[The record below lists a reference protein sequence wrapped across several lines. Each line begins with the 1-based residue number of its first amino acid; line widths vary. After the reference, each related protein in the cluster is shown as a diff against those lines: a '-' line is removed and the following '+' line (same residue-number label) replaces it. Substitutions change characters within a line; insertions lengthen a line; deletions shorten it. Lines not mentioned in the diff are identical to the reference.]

1 MLGMG
6 QQPRNFPLDA
16 RLGTVLG
23 LLELVVAYGG
33 RADLAFIAREL
44 QMEVDQ
50 LLPASEAAELL
61 GILEVH
67 DGEGVATPLGIKVS
81 KSLSKG
87 KKKIL
92 KEQLPSLEPFSTA
105 LKLAQENPEGFRIE
119 DLVNRL
125 ASSQSL
131 VEYSENADK
140 LHELLMDWMIYA
152 ELLSYD
158 GDTGVFRLKQ
168 RRHAPS
174 SST

>member
-1 MLGMG
+1 MG
-6 QQPRNFPLDA
+6 QQPRKFPLDA

-33 RADLAFIAREL
+33 KADLAFIAREL
-44 QMEVDQ
+44 QMEVDHI
-50 LLPASEAAELL
+50 LPASTAAEML
-61 GILEVH
+61 GVLEIH

-92 KEQLPSLEPFSTA
+92 REQLPHLEPFATA
-105 LKLAQENPEGFRIE
+105 LSLAKESKKGFSID
-119 DLVNRL
+119 DLVNKL
-125 ASSQSL
+125 TSAPDL
-131 VEYSENADK
+131 VEYVENSDK
-140 LHELLMDWMIYA
+140 LRELLMDWMIYT

-158 GDTGVFRLKQ
+158 GNTGLFKLKP
-168 RRHAPS
+168 RKTAN

>member
-1 MLGMG
+1 MG
-6 QQPRNFPLDA
+6 QQPKNFPLDA

-50 LLPASEAAELL
+50 ILPASTAAEML
-61 GILEVH
+61 GVLEIH
-67 DGEGVATPLGIKVS
+67 NGEGVATQLGIKVS
-81 KSLSKG
+81 KSLAKG

-105 LKLAQENPEGFRIE
+105 LSLAKENPKGFSID

-125 ASSQSL
+125 SNDPRF
-131 VEYSENADK
+131 VEYAENADK
-140 LHELLMDWMIYA
+140 LRELLMDWMIYT

-158 GDTGVFRLKQ
+158 GNSGLFRLKARKTQ
-168 RRHAPS
+168 S
-174 SST
+174 NSST